1 MDFVRLP
8 EDRAKE
14 VWQNTRRFDT
24 ATSEVATLYDLLQGL
39 ERSGI
44 PNLRN
49 FLYEGPQYTVI
60 QRERLGYALDKI
72 VVNWRGKLAA
82 RADFGDYKDYEGG
95 ILGYR
100 PSVSLSSEDLLH
112 NPELLELLIGELYP
126 PQVYY
131 RDLVTMDRNFR
142 ELVLFYKDTTT
153 KQLQLGYEKA
163 MEASRCIANRVVEDV

>member
-1 MDFVRLP
+1 MNFVRLT
-8 EDRAKE
+8 EDRSEE

-39 ERSGI
+39 KRSGI
-44 PNLRN
+44 PNLGD

-82 RADFGDYKDYEGG
+82 RADFGDGKDYDGG
-95 ILGYR
+95 SLGYI
-100 PSVSLSSEDLLH
+100 PSVLLSSEDLIH

-131 RDLVTMDRNFR
+131 RNLATMDRNFK
-142 ELVLFYKDTTT
+142 ELILFY
-153 KQLQLGYEKA
+153 
-163 MEASRCIANRVVEDV
+163 